1 VAAAKRPDS
10 IESMSNSSRREFVI
24 QSAAL
29 LPLSQVAFA
38 KDKLSES
45 NLGVQLYT
53 VRKVITKNPAATLKA
68 IQDIGYTE
76 VEVTDDNLDQIWSAL
91 KETKLKPV
99 SAHVDEKAFT
109 ESGRLDNVLNDLKQ
123 RGFEYIVAP
132 SLPTNRGGAD
142 ALKHIAEMLNKA
154 GERAKAS
161 GLTLCYHNHAHDFQP
176 VNGVPAVE
184 TLLNETQKDLVFLEM
199 DIFWVTEAG
208 HDPVQVLKT
217 HPGRVPLMHLKDRAA
232 GVPTQFNENVPKDAF
247 KEVGS
252 GSIHIPAVLKAA
264 DAAGVKHY
272 FVEQD
277 ETPGDPVASL
287 RKSYKYLSS
296 LFKS

>member
-1 VAAAKRPDS
+1 MA
-10 IESMSNSSRREFVI
+10 NTSRRAFVI

-29 LPLSQVAFA
+29 LPLSKAVFA
-38 KDKLSES
+38 KDKLSEN

-53 VRKVITKNPAATLKA
+53 VRNIITKNPASVLEA
-68 IQDIGYTE
+68 IQDIGYKE
-76 VEVTDDNLDQIWSAL
+76 VEVTYDNLDQIWPAL

-99 SAHVDEKAFT
+99 SAHVGEKAFT
-109 ESGRLDNVLNDLKQ
+109 ESGRLDPVLSELKQ

-142 ALKHIAEMLNKA
+142 ALKHLAEMLNKA
-154 GERAKAS
+154 GEQAKAR

-176 VNGVPAVE
+176 INGVPALE
-184 TLLNETQKDLVFLEM
+184 TLLDETQKDLVFLEM

-208 HDPVQVLKT
+208 HDPVQMLKT
-217 HPGRVPLMHLKDRAA
+217 HSGRVPLVHLKDRAA

-252 GSIHIPAVLKAA
+252 GSIKIPAVLKAA
-264 DAAGVKHY
+264 DTAGVKHY

-277 ETPGDPVASL
+277 QTPGDPIASL

-296 LFKS
+296 SFG

>member
-1 VAAAKRPDS
+1 
-10 IESMSNSSRREFVI
+10 MSNSSRRKFVI

-29 LPLSQVAFA
+29 LPLSQAAFA
-38 KDKLSES
+38 KQNLSEN

-53 VRKVITKNPAATLKA
+53 VRRVITKHAAATLKA

-76 VEVTDDNLDQIWSAL
+76 VEVTYDNLDQIWPAL

-109 ESGRLDNVLNDLKQ
+109 ESGQLDSVLNSLKQ
-123 RGFEYIVAP
+123 RGFEYVVAP

-142 ALKHIAEMLNKA
+142 ALRHLAEMLNKA
-154 GERAKAS
+154 GERAKAV

-176 VNGVPAVE
+176 VNGVPALQ
-184 TLLNETQKDLVFLEM
+184 TLLSETQKDLVFLEM

-208 HDPVQVLKT
+208 HDPAQALKA
-217 HPGRVPLMHLKDRAA
+217 HAGRVPLVHLKDRAV
-232 GVPTQFNENVPKDAF
+232 GGPTQFNENVPKDAF

-252 GSIHIPAVLKAA
+252 GSIKIPAVLKAA

-277 ETPGDPVASL
+277 ETPGDPIESL

>member
-1 VAAAKRPDS
+1 MANP
-10 IESMSNSSRREFVI
+10 SRREFVI

-29 LPLSQVAFA
+29 LPLSQIAFA
-38 KDKLSES
+38 NEKLSEN

-53 VRKVITKNPAATLKA
+53 VRRVIARNPAATLKA

-91 KETKLKPV
+91 KQTKLKPV

-109 ESGRLDNVLNDLKQ
+109 ESGRLDSVLNDLKQ

-154 GERAKAS
+154 GERAKTA

-176 VNGVPAVE
+176 VNGVPALE
-184 TLLNETQKDLVFLEM
+184 TLLSETQNDLVFLEM

-217 HPGRVPLMHLKDRAA
+217 HAGRVPLVHLKDRAA
-232 GVPTQFNENVPKDAF
+232 GLATQFNENVPKDAF

-252 GSIHIPAVLKAA
+252 GAINIPAVLKAA
-264 DAAGVKHY
+264 DTAGVKHY

-277 ETPGDPVASL
+277 QTAGDPIASL
-287 RKSYKYLSS
+287 RKSYKYLNS
-296 LFKS
+296 LFTT

>member
-1 VAAAKRPDS
+1 
-10 IESMSNSSRREFVI
+10 MSKTSRRDFVI

-29 LPLSQVAFA
+29 LPLSQVAFG
-38 KDKLSES
+38 KEKLSES

-76 VEVTDDNLDQIWSAL
+76 VEVTNDNLDQIWPAL

-99 SAHVDEKAFT
+99 SAHVDEKVFA
-109 ESGRLDNVLNDLKQ
+109 EGGRLDSVLNDLKQ

-142 ALKHIAEMLNKA
+142 ALKHIAEMLNNA

-176 VNGVPAVE
+176 INGVPALE

-217 HPGRVPLMHLKDRAA
+217 HTGRVPLMHLKDRAS
-232 GVPTQFNENVPKDAF
+232 GLPTQFNENVPKDAF